1 VELVSETLIH
11 YFSGTGNSL
20 FAARR
25 LAESLGGADLS
36 PIASGEGA
44 LGREVLGF
52 VFPVH
57 FLALPMI
64 VRTFLER
71 GDLLEAK
78 YFFAIATNGGDA
90 GNALY
95 EADRLL
101 RARGKLLNYG
111 LELPMGDTS
120 IVLRTSPEK
129 LASRM
134 AALGPR
140 IEAASRSIA
149 RREDSPAAFK
159 PKAGASILGRLYDFA
174 FDRYYRVREGRAD
187 PEACSCC
194 GLCARICPVSNI
206 GLEAGRPVWGDRCAL
221 CFGCINRCPR
231 NAVSLGR
238 IRASG
243 DEDRCRGPGVEG

>member
-1 VELVSETLIH
+1 MPDLGLL
-11 YFSGTGNSL
+11 YYSGTGNSS
-20 FAARR
+20 FVARK
-25 LAESLGGADLS
+25 LAEALGGADLS
-36 PIASGEGA
+36 PIASGEA
-44 LGREVLGF
+44 RIGREALGF

-57 FLALPMI
+57 FLALPKI
-64 VRTFLER
+64 VAAFLER
-71 GDLLEAK
+71 SDLLEAK

-101 RARGKLLNYG
+101 RARGKRLNYG
-111 LELPMGDTS
+111 LELPMGDNS

-129 LASRM
+129 LAGRM
-134 AALGPR
+134 GALGPS

-149 RREDSPAAFK
+149 RREDSPAEFK
-159 PKAGASILGRLYDFA
+159 RKAGASILGKFYDLA

-187 PEACSCC
+187 PEACSLC

-206 GLEAGRPVWGDRCAL
+206 SLEAGRPAWGDRCAL
-221 CFGCINRCPR
+221 CFGCINRCPQ

-243 DEDRCRGPGVEG
+243 DEDRYRGPGLEG